1 MKKTLLILISLM
13 LGLTASVAL
22 LAGHDERE
30 QGDYHEYRESDHDD
44 DDDDD
49 RRGWLRRIAGS
60 SDKGQYPAR
69 GQDPA
74 FDAYRNECGDCHMA
88 YPPNMLSRDS
98 WRGVMASLENHF
110 GDNAELDAETAGE
123 IGSFLD
129 RHAARTMD
137 GAGTGRPAR
146 ITETRW
152 FRAQHHEIPARMVTN
167 NPGVKSFSRCEACHT
182 RAAEGGFDE
191 HDVRIPG
198 YGYWDD

>member
-30 QGDYHEYRESDHDD
+30 EDEHHEYHESDH

-60 SDKGQYPAR
+60 SGAGHYPDR
-69 GQDPA
+69 SQDPA
-74 FDAYRNECGDCHMA
+74 FDTYSNECGDCHMA
-88 YPPNMLSRDS
+88 YPPGMLSKAS
-98 WRGVMASLENHF
+98 WRGVMTNLEDHF
-110 GDNAELDAETAGE
+110 GDNAELDSATAGE
-123 IGSFLD
+123 IGSFLE
-129 RHAARTMD
+129 RHAA
-137 GAGTGRPAR
+137 GAMTAVLSSQPAR
-146 ITETRW
+146 ITDTRW
-152 FRAQHHEIPARMVTN
+152 FRAQHHEIPARMAKN

-182 RAAEGGFDE
+182 RASEGRFNE